1 MTPIAAGTAAAGAV
15 PSGVLSLVD
24 PLPDEGQL
32 LVDLVAQTYGWTG
45 VWPVWQYVAQQ
56 AFGKY
61 GIDAEAVL
69 RDLPQWPWGAGR
81 GYQAVRTVPAA
92 AGNAAPDIE
101 ARTVLTVYG
110 LCHAPDGADHPL
122 VRAFLRAVEVA
133 AGRQGGI
140 TLSPLEAKPITL
152 ASADLVGAVNH
163 RASTNLTAQALGLL
177 LSGEPATAGGG
188 VRESDDWTW
197 DLSRYR
203 PLQTFISPDARSYL
217 IKLDAH
223 LGARIPHP
231 YTQISHD
238 ALPRALDHLNV
249 VWKAVTQQRLFHPRG
264 LTGAASLAEPVI
276 SGDQLTARLGAL
288 ADVFDLFMR
297 TADGRQP
304 SSGSLNAFGDQVLN
318 RLPSGP
324 GQDQARA
331 AVGQLTD
338 INRIRNGRLH
348 TDATNWAQALQRL
361 GIPSAEPPGRQWDRI
376 RAVAVEAAYTLI
388 ELLQPLIL

>member
-1 MTPIAAGTAAAGAV
+1 MN
-15 PSGVLSLVD
+15 

-45 VWPVWQYVAQQ
+45 TWPVWQYVAQQ
-56 AFGKY
+56 AFGKL

-69 RDLPQWPWGAGR
+69 RDLPQWPWGAGH
-81 GYQAVRTVPAA
+81 GYRAVRTVPAV

-110 LCHAPDGADHPL
+110 LCHARDGADHPL

-152 ASADLVGAVNH
+152 ASTDLVGAVNH
-163 RASTNLTAQALGLL
+163 RASTNLTAQELGLL

-217 IKLDAH
+217 IKLDAL
-223 LGARIPHP
+223 LGARAPRPH
-231 YTQISHD
+231 TQVSTD

-249 VWKAVTQQRLFHPRG
+249 VGKAVTQQRLFHPRG
-264 LTGAASLAEPVI
+264 LAGAASLVEPVI

-304 SSGSLNAFGDQVLN
+304 SGGSLNAFRDQVLN
-318 RLPSGP
+318 RLLSGP
-324 GQDQARA
+324 GQDQART
-331 AVGQLTD
+331 AVGQHID

-361 GIPSAEPPGRQWDRI
+361 GVPSAEPPGQQLDRI
-376 RAVAVEAAYTLI
+376 RAVAVAAVYTLI